1 MFIAC
6 GLYFAL
12 PGAKGPQMTPKQA
25 YRMGFR
31 HVTDLAEI
39 DQVADRYLEDECDPG
54 ALALIEAWRQ
64 GAMTATA
71 MLEKEQ
77 ATIQ

>member
-1 MFIAC
+1 MPV
-6 GLYFAL
+6 YAL
-12 PGAKGPQMTPKQA
+12 LCPERKALQMTPKQA

-39 DQVADRYLEDECDPG
+39 NRVADTYLENECDPG

-71 MLEKEQ
+71 MLEKEL

>member
-1 MFIAC
+1 
-6 GLYFAL
+6 
-12 PGAKGPQMTPKQA
+12 MTPKQA

-31 HVTDLAEI
+31 HITDLVRINEI
-39 DQVADRYLEDECDPG
+39 ADKFLEDEGNGD
-54 ALALIEAWRQ
+54 AERLIEAWRE

>member
-1 MFIAC
+1 MLGYAPV
-6 GLYFAL
+6 LL
-12 PGAKGPQMTPKQA
+12 GARGPQMTPKQA

-39 DQVADRYLEDECDPG
+39 NRIADRFIDDECDRC
-54 ALALIEAWRQ
+54 ALMLIEAWRR